1 MVDKEI
7 YGQPSFVLENELV
20 SLAITKL
27 GGHMAPVVFGAA
39 NERQIRPYYIS
50 PWQDEN
56 HADMPAEV
64 LVPLRGDFF
73 CLPFGG
79 NATPYQNQKY
89 PVHGETATGEWTF
102 VDSEEVEPGVSRLR
116 LVLDTLVRKGQVTK
130 EVTLRDGHPVIYQRH
145 CVKHF
150 VGPTPVG
157 HHAILAM
164 PDEVG
169 TFAISTSPFRLGM
182 TNPGVFSDPAN
193 GEYQMLAEGKTFC
206 DVREIPTLF
215 RDPAVVDCSR
225 LPLQRGFADLFA
237 VVADAE
243 SSAGKPAWTAAVNT
257 NENWVWFSLRDPKKL
272 PMTAFWLENHG
283 RHSFPWN
290 GRNQCLGVED
300 ICGYFADGIAASAR
314 ANVLTEQ
321 GISTT
326 VDCVEDF
333 SLDIRSIQAAVPVPA
348 TFDRVEHIDFGDE
361 CVRLISES
369 GSTVEVNIDH
379 SFVLGDESYQ

>member
-20 SLAITKL
+20 SLAITKT

-225 LPLQRGFADLFA
+225 LPLRRGFADLFA
-237 VVADAE
+237 VVADADLL
-243 SSAGKPAWTAAVNT
+243 SGKPAWTAAVNT
-257 NENWVWFSLRDPKKL
+257 SENWVWFSLRDPKKL

-300 ICGYFADGIAASAR
+300 VCSYFADGIAASAR
-314 ANVLTEQ
+314 ANLLTEQ
-321 GISTT
+321 GIPTT

-333 SLDIRSIQAAVPVPA
+333 PLDIRSIQAAVPVPA

-369 GSTVEVNIDH
+369 GSTVDMKIDH
-379 SFVLGDESYQ
+379 SFVLGDESHQ